1 VSDRALIVNADD
13 FGRSIAVNRGVARA
27 HEEGILT
34 SASLMVRWP
43 AAEQACRYAR
53 GSSLSIGL
61 HFDLGEWEYRHGA
74 WRTRY
79 EVIPDQ
85 TSEAADAEV
94 SRQLERFGRLMGR
107 PPTHLDSHQHAHREE
122 PARTALLQ
130 VGQRLGVPVRGCT
143 EGIAYS
149 GTFYGQDARGQ
160 PFPSAITVEGLIGA
174 IDRLEPGVTELG
186 CHPAAEVD
194 HDSAYG
200 AERIRELAAL
210 CDPRVRAAIVARG
223 VTLRSFAA
231 PSRP

>member
-1 VSDRALIVNADD
+1 
-13 FGRSIAVNRGVARA
+13 
-27 HEEGILT
+27 
-34 SASLMVRWP
+34 
-43 AAEQACRYAR
+43 
-53 GSSLSIGL
+53 
-61 HFDLGEWEYRHGA
+61 
-74 WRTRY
+74 
-79 EVIPDQ
+79 
-85 TSEAADAEV
+85 
-94 SRQLERFGRLMGR
+94 
-107 PPTHLDSHQHAHREE
+107 
-122 PARTALLQ
+122 
-130 VGQRLGVPVRGCT
+130 VPVRGCT